1 MRYQVIYVS
10 QDLIDIK
17 HCQQWTFSTKKKK
30 PALITEHLT
39 LSNPSTI
46 RIHHYSITK

>member
-17 HCQQWTFSTKKKK
+17 HCQQWTFSTKKKQ
-30 PALITEHLT
+30 T
-39 LSNPSTI
+39 
-46 RIHHYSITK
+46 RINYRTSYVK